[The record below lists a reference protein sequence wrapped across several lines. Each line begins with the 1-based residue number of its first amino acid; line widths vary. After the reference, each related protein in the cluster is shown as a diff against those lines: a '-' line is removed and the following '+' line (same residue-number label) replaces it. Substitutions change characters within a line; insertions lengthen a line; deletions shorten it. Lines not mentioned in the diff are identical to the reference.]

1 MPQDLILV
9 GIFGAAHGV
18 RGEIRLKSY
27 TGDPLAIAD
36 YPRLT
41 DESGKIKFKLV
52 SARPVKDDILVVRV
66 DGVADRTAA
75 EKLTNQ
81 SIYIARTD
89 LPPADEEE
97 FYHADLLGLRVE
109 TRDGALIGTI
119 ANVLNFG
126 AGDILDVRPE
136 LGDNLLLPFTKKVVP
151 IVEIAN
157 RRVIVDMPDEVIVR
171 EEGAGEGEA

>member
-1 MPQDLILV
+1 MPQDLVLV

-18 RGEIRLKSY
+18 RGEVRLKSY

-41 DESGKIKFKLV
+41 DESGKTKFKIV
-52 SARPVKDDILVVRV
+52 SARPIKDDILVVRV

-75 EKLTNQ
+75 EKLTNT
-81 SIYIARTD
+81 SIYMPRAD
-89 LPPADEEE
+89 LPPADEDE
-97 FYHADLLGLRVE
+97 FYHADLISLRAE
-109 TRDGALIGTI
+109 TREGVLIGTI

-136 LGDNLLLPFTKKVVP
+136 IGDNLLLPFTKKVVP

-157 RRVIVDMPDEVIVR
+157 KRVIVDMPEEVIVR
-171 EEGAGEGEA
+171 EDEADDA

>member
-18 RGEIRLKSY
+18 RGELRLKSY
-27 TGDPLAIAD
+27 TGDPMAIAD
-36 YPRLT
+36 YPRLS
-41 DESGKIKFKLV
+41 DESGKRTFKII

-66 DGVADRTAA
+66 DGIADRTAA
-75 EKLTNQ
+75 EKLTNT
-81 SIYIARTD
+81 SLFIARAD

-97 FYHADLLGLRVE
+97 FYHADLLGLRAE

-136 LGDNLLLPFTKKVVP
+136 IGDNLLLPFTKKVVP

-157 RRVIVDMPDEVIVR
+157 KRVIVDLPDEVIVR
-171 EEGAGEGEA
+171 EEDAGEA